1 MITRAL
7 KHTPELGLPPQISGL
22 TLEDLSKVSEVAKER
37 SAVGDAI
44 TIDVAVKYVLLRNT
58 LQSQSKKAD
67 VAQKKGGED
76 EKKSKKKE
84 KKVGSRTS
92 LVETTKKEVGEV
104 VDSAADVDDAT
115 TTEELDSGTPWEIQA
130 KRGVAVTFIVV
141 GIYTLYRLLRSP
153 TSS

>member
-67 VAQKKGGED
+67 VAQTKGGED

-92 LVETTKKEVGEV
+92 LVETTKKEV